1 MSPARTGKGK
11 RASYRLDRVIPG
23 VGRIQAKVGSASLR
37 DYESANALV
46 TKLAE
51 QGRLDLLRALRAG
64 GLSVPELRDADRR
77 GALAGVEGGIVA
89 RRPLL
94 KEARKAID
102 AMRCSA
108 VTRDYY
114 WRGIEALQRAGAITD
129 ATPIRELARMPWNT
143 IEPAWPAGAADW
155 MRVRRS
161 VSAVL
166 SALFGKHHPFRL
178 EVMAVLPRR
187 AERSREPTLT
197 PEHFR
202 AAVIHVPEPMQ
213 PILWTIVGMGLRG
226 RELWKLRPEMLRPE
240 VCGVVLPTGKNDA
253 AAGML
258 EVDPLIYAWL
268 ERAIPAAHAF
278 RPERVLD
285 AWHAACEAVDAP
297 HTTLH
302 DLRHCFGQWT
312 LDAGVSDTDVQ
323 AALRHKTAHM
333 TRLYRKRAQRRQT
346 SAAMATVLGVPQLV
360 PQLVPQDGPVKR
372 LAAQ

>member
-1 MSPARTGKGK
+1 MSPARTSKGK

-23 VGRIQAKVGSASLR
+23 VGRIQAKVGSATLK
-37 DYESANALV
+37 DYKSADALV
-46 TKLAE
+46 TRLAE
-51 QGRLDLLRALRAG
+51 QGRLDLLRGLRN
-64 GLSVPELRDADRR
+64 GLLTVPELRDAERR
-77 GALAGVEGGIVA
+77 GALAGLEGGIVA

-94 KEARKAID
+94 REAKRAID

-114 WRGIEALQRAGAITD
+114 WRGVDALRRAGVITE
-129 ATPIRELARMPWNT
+129 ATAIRELATLPWNA

-155 MRVRRS
+155 MRMRRAL
-161 VSAVL
+161 SAVL
-166 SALFGKHHPFRL
+166 SALFGKHHPFRH
-178 EVMAVLPRR
+178 EIVQAIPRR

-202 AAVIHVPEPMQ
+202 AAVLHVPEPMQ
-213 PILWTIVGMGLRG
+213 PILWTIVGVGLRG

-240 VCGVVLPTGKNDA
+240 VCGVVLPAGKNDA
-253 AAGML
+253 AAGMH
-258 EVDPLIYAWL
+258 EVDPLFYPWL
-268 ERAIPAAHAF
+268 ERAIPAARVF

-285 AWHAACEAVDAP
+285 AWHRACEAVGAP

-346 SAAMATVLGVPQLV
+346 SAAMAKVLGVPQLV
-360 PQLVPQDGPVKR
+360 PQEGVTKQMVVLR
-372 LAAQ
+372 